1 MNTKSGQRKTSM
13 GKKDLREHGY
23 LTSDEFVDMVA
34 PALKSYL
41 KQNWGKHDT
50 EALYHPEDLFS
61 NASLYFDVALNV
73 VGQFGIQGKRE

>member
-1 MNTKSGQRKTSM
+1 M

-23 LTSDEFVDMVA
+23 LTSHEFVDMVA

-61 NASLYFDVALNV
+61 NASLYFDIALNV